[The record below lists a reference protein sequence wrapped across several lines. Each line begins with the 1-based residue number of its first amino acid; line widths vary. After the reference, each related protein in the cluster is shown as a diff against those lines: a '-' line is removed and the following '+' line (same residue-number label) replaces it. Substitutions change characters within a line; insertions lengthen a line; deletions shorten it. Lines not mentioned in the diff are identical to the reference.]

1 MRNLRVLY
9 MQECETKEQLKRE
22 KAKLEEQIPLLE
34 SDYKNTLNN
43 AQRISKADGGD
54 VEREI
59 RQLCES
65 IDWKIVFVPRAEP
78 LGYICGFSVALP
90 ISQSDKKPY
99 IILSGCGV
107 TYTMEVSASAT
118 GNARRFLNF
127 LDNFN
132 RQVDL
137 KRQLVEQCKSH
148 LAEIDRLLLVPYA
161 YDKQLAEAT
170 KNYEMAFAEIR
181 GSSPITF

>member
-1 MRNLRVLY
+1 
-9 MQECETKEQLKRE
+9 
-22 KAKLEEQIPLLE
+22 
-34 SDYKNTLNN
+34 
-43 AQRISKADGGD
+43 
-54 VEREI
+54 
-59 RQLCES
+59 
-65 IDWKIVFVPRAEP
+65 
-78 LGYICGFSVALP
+78 
-90 ISQSDKKPY
+90 
-99 IILSGCGV
+99 
-107 TYTMEVSASAT
+107 MEVSASAT